1 MSHQQ
6 YRANRAAHCQYLYTT
21 AAAVWGSTDFPAIS
35 SDHLSFRTPA
45 LRYLAE
51 SAAKRYIH
59 KLFSNIQSK
68 VALAIA
74 STKSFQPLLRI
85 RVNNPSLFKFLQLCA
100 LDINRAPAAKKESLW
115 QAEFIKDT
123 LGIRPVTAHTQL
135 EIANFW
141 FHTAGA
147 SLIASVVSA
156 SSKAKKP

>member
-1 MSHQQ
+1 MTHQQ

-21 AAAVWGSTDFPAIS
+21 AAAVWGSTVFPAIA
-35 SDHLSFRTPA
+35 SDHLSFRISAT
-45 LRYLAE
+45 RFLAE

-85 RVNNPSLFKFLQLCA
+85 RVSNPSLFKFLQLCA
-100 LDINRAPAAKKESLW
+100 LDINRASAAERKSLW

-123 LGIRPVTAHTQL
+123 LGICPDTAHTQL

-141 FHTAGA
+141 YHTAGTSSA
-147 SLIASVVSA
+147 VFAPSV
-156 SSKAKKP
+156 SSKTK

>member
-1 MSHQQ
+1 MSRQQ
-6 YRANRAAHCQYLYTT
+6 YRANRASHCQYLYVT

-35 SDHLSFRTPA
+35 TDHESFQSPA

-59 KLFSNIQSK
+59 KLFSNIQGK

-74 STKSFQPLLRI
+74 STKSSQPLLRI

-123 LGIRPVTAHTQL
+123 LGIRPETAHTQL

-147 SLIASVVSA
+147 PLTVSVVSA
-156 SSKAKKP
+156 SFKGKKL

>member
-1 MSHQQ
+1 MGHQQ
-6 YRANRAAHCQYLYTT
+6 YRANRASHCQYLYVT

-35 SDHLSFRTPA
+35 PHQSFQSPA
-45 LRYLAE
+45 MRYLAE

-74 STKSFQPLLRI
+74 STQSFQPLLRV

-100 LDINRAPAAKKESLW
+100 LDIDRAPAAKRESLW

-123 LGIRPVTAHTQL
+123 LGIRPATAHAQL

-141 FHTAGA
+141 LHTAGA
-147 SLIASVVSA
+147 PLITSVVSA
-156 SSKAKKP
+156 SPKAKKL

>member
-1 MSHQQ
+1 MGHQQ
-6 YRANRAAHCQYLYTT
+6 YRANRASHCQYLYVT

-35 SDHLSFRTPA
+35 VDHESFQSPA

-74 STKSFQPLLRI
+74 STKSFQPLLQVW
-85 RVNNPSLFKFLQLCA
+85 VNNPSLFKFLQLCA
-100 LDINRAPAAKKESLW
+100 LDIDRAPAAKRESLW
-115 QAEFIKDT
+115 QAEVIKDT